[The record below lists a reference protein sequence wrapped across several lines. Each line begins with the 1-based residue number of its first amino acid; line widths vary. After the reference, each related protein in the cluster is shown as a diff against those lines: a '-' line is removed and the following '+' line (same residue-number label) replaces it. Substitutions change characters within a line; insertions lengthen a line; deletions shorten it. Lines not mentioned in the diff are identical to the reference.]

1 MSFIPV
7 SQEERNSS
15 LLRMTLSA
23 ISILTD
29 INLIRFYSYSC
40 CRVRRTMLVDLQGS
54 ECLQRREHR
63 DEGTESGDLHLDS
76 LNCG

>member
-1 MSFIPV
+1 
-7 SQEERNSS
+7 
-15 LLRMTLSA
+15 
-23 ISILTD
+23 
-29 INLIRFYSYSC
+29 
-40 CRVRRTMLVDLQGS
+40 MLVDLQGS